1 MQSLAGRMIGA
12 AGFSRRSYEEVESDY
27 AASGSA
33 IGVVVVSSLAAAIGV
48 GAVDPRS
55 IMGILAAAILS
66 WLVWVGLTL
75 LIGTRLLSES
85 TTHADFGQIL
95 RTTGFSSSVGI
106 LRVLGVIPVIGPAIF
121 GIVTVWML
129 LTFVVAIRQALDFGS
144 TARAFAVCLLGWI
157 IHGVLFFGFVRAV
170 V

>member
-1 MQSLAGRMIGA
+1 
-12 AGFSRRSYEEVESDY
+12 
-27 AASGSA
+27 
-33 IGVVVVSSLAAAIGV
+33 VVSSLAAAIGV

-106 LRVLGVIPVIGPAIF
+106 LRVLGILPVIGPAIF
-121 GIVTVWML
+121 AIVTVWML

>member
-1 MQSLAGRMIGA
+1 MIGA

-106 LRVLGVIPVIGPAIF
+106 LRVLGILPVIGPAIF
-121 GIVTVWML
+121 AIVTVWML